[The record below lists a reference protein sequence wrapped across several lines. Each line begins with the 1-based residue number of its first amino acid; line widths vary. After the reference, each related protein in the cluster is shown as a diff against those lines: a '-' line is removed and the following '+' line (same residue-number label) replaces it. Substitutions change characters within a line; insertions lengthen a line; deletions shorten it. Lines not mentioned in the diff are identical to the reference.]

1 MFSLMGVALTP
12 MLTVLILGCASFHL
26 VHAERPP
33 SGTGERMTPGL
44 VQEPTGG
51 VRVRA
56 MGAFEASSAK
66 RVGEHRLDHDV
77 QQHNFSDKAAVASL
91 VGGSFIQQ
99 DRHGGPEEGMQHSHS
114 APERL
119 QSASS
124 TGTSPTGTSP
134 TGASQSESGNA
145 QQDANASP
153 AKPGLAITQITTE
166 HATIDDPRET
176 GGKKLPDSGSYNEIK
191 RILQGQE
198 ETVFTRPA
206 KVKEYSDSGH
216 NSIEKDGEYEK
227 SLATYIQGLLHLDK
241 GASIVTQK
249 EYIAHDHLAHELSRL
264 LHDGRINFDHLKEDQ
279 AGEWKA
285 KSGGQE
291 ASAAHS

>member
-99 DRHGGPEEGMQHSHS
+99 DRHGGPEGGMEHSQS
-114 APERL
+114 APAQL

-124 TGTSPTGTSP
+124 AGTSQS
-134 TGASQSESGNA
+134 ASASA
-145 QQDANASP
+145 QRDANASP
-153 AKPGLAITQITTE
+153 APSGLAITQITTE

-216 NSIEKDGEYEK
+216 NSITKDGLYEE
-227 SLATYIQGLLHLDK
+227 SLKTYIQGLLHLDK

-279 AGEWKA
+279 GGEWKA

-291 ASAAHS
+291 ASAAHSGGTS